1 MLRNGGRNTSISV
14 RNVYMVI
21 EVAVK
26 NYTHYELGFI
36 ILHKLSKRGKAKAEL
51 AIVLATLV
59 ILINIM
65 PKKGMKTKENFSF
78 RKKHSLITTI
88 LTNQRE
94 CSLKK
99 KHSLH
104 AHSHSNVLIPL
115 NQRANG
121 MNLSVCMCVRA
132 REHLYADQIGSI
144 LAWQR
149 RQAKPFPLHVTA
161 TMFS

>member
-1 MLRNGGRNTSISV
+1 MLRNGGRDTSISV

-26 NYTHYELGFI
+26 NYT
-36 ILHKLSKRGKAKAEL
+36 
-51 AIVLATLV
+51 
-59 ILINIM
+59 
-65 PKKGMKTKENFSF
+65 
-78 RKKHSLITTI
+78 
-88 LTNQRE
+88 QRE

-161 TMFS
+161 TMFSYNFVLLYVCMPGH